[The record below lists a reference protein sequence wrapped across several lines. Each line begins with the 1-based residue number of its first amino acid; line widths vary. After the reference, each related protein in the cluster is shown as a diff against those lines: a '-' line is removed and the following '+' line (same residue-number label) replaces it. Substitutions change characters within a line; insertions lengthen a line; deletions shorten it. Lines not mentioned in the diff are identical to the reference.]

1 MCICRTGFIRYVGVF
16 EHGEN
21 NQDCN
26 LYRGKQHV
34 QPVDLDALYSFQ
46 TNSYQNRIYIYTSTK
61 NNIRNNLQA
70 LIYYIMLPSN
80 DDSS

>member
-1 MCICRTGFIRYVGVF
+1 MYMGVF
-16 EHGEN
+16 EHGQN

-46 TNSYQNRIYIYTSTK
+46 TNSYQNRIYIY
-61 NNIRNNLQA
+61 
-70 LIYYIMLPSN
+70 IYTHQPKTI
-80 DDSS
+80 